1 MIASALSRGPIA
13 AGAPKRGPPVYDAG
27 MTVSARFALLPA
39 LILALAGWPGP
50 ASAASTR
57 CLGLPASIIGTPGDD
72 RIEGTQGD
80 DVIAAGGGDDHI
92 DARRG
97 DDVVC
102 AGAGADEVHGGL
114 GADVLHGERG
124 KDELAGE
131 GDADDLVGGRGV
143 DLLVGGDG
151 ADALFGVSGA
161 DILRA
166 GADFDGPLMG
176 GGDDDIVDGG
186 TDGGT
191 ASFLFASRGVTV
203 DLSMGTATGDGQD
216 SLFGVGSVVGSRFGD
231 LIIGTEGGNQLEGE
245 DGDDALLGLGGDDLL
260 VGGAG
265 DDGLEGGEGSG
276 DAAGFRTARGSVDV
290 DLTAGT
296 ASGQGADTV
305 VGVEDVTG
313 SAFGDLL
320 YGDAAAN
327 DLIGWDGDDQIA
339 GLAGDDFLLGERGN
353 DALDGGD
360 GTDTCDAGGS
370 GCEGGILVTDP
381 LFVVR
386 ITHPDHGQTLPT
398 GGLDRIQGEG
408 FGALEVLRRVDAAL
422 RRLTSD
428 GCRWWSARRDALV
441 PRPCNSPLWL
451 RTTFH
456 ESGPW
461 ALPIDDGLAP
471 GVYRALARGNRSQA
485 SLEGEEIVDFR
496 LT

>member
-1 MIASALSRGPIA
+1 MPSSDMRILTRPA
-13 AGAPKRGPPVYDAG
+13 
-27 MTVSARFALLPA
+27 FLPA
-39 LILALAGWPGP
+39 LLLAVAGWPDP
-50 ASAASTR
+50 AATATPPR
-57 CLGLPASIIGTPGDD
+57 CSGLPASIIGTLGDD
-72 RIEGTQGD
+72 RIVGTPGNDVIVAGRGD
-80 DVIAAGGGDDHI
+80 DDI
-92 DARRG
+92 DALRG

-102 AGAGADEVHGGL
+102 LGVGADEVDGGR
-114 GADVLHGERG
+114 GADVLHGELG
-124 KDELAGE
+124 NDKLLGG
-131 GDADDLVGGRGV
+131 GDADDVVGGRGE
-143 DLLVGGDG
+143 DLLVGGPK
-151 ADALFGVSGA
+151 ADALFGGGDA
-161 DILRA
+161 DVLRA
-166 GADFDGPLMG
+166 GAGFDEPLG
-176 GGDDDIVDGG
+176 GGDDDDVIDGG

-191 ASFLFASRGVTV
+191 ASFLFASQGVIV
-203 DLSMGTATGDGQD
+203 DLSIGTATGEGQD
-216 SLFGVGSVVGSRFGD
+216 VVSGVGRVVGSRFAD
-231 LIIGTEGGNQLEGE
+231 LMIGSDVSDRLEGE
-245 DGDDALLGLGGDDLL
+245 DGDDTLQGLGGEDLL
-260 VGGAG
+260 VGGPG
-265 DDGLEGGEGSG
+265 NDRLEGGDGSR
-276 DAAGFRTARGSVDV
+276 DEAGFRTARVGVDV
-290 DLTAGT
+290 DLTTGT

-360 GTDTCDAGGS
+360 GTDTCDGGS

-398 GGLDRIQGEG
+398 GGLDRIRGEG

-422 RRLTSD
+422 RRLTPD
-428 GCRWWSARRDALV
+428 GCWWWSARRDALV

-485 SLEGEEIVDFR
+485 SLEGEEMVDFR